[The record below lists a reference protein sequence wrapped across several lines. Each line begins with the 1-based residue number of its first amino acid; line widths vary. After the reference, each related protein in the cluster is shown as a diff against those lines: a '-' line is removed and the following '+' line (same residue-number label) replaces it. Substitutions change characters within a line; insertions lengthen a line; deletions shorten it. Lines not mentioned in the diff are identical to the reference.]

1 VLTKNTYLD
10 INREE
15 MLTMDNKD
23 SGKGKIPALPDLFTW
38 SEDGVRLRSA
48 KCNSCGTYFF
58 PEYHEQHRPG
68 CSREGIEKV
77 LLSNTGELASYTT
90 MHYMPPPPFKAQGD
104 ITPYVIGL
112 VEFPEGIQV
121 CGIVVES
128 ESDKV
133 KIGAKVETTTYTL
146 YKDDE
151 GRDVVTWGFRVLN
164 K

>member
-1 VLTKNTYLD
+1 
-10 INREE
+10 
-15 MLTMDNKD
+15 MDNKD
-23 SGKGKIPALPDLFTW
+23 SGKRKMPALPDLFTW
-38 SEDGVRLRSA
+38 SEDGVRIRSA

-68 CSREGIEKV
+68 CSREGVEKV
-77 LLSNTGELASYTT
+77 LLSRVGKLASYST
-90 MHYMPPPPFKAQGD
+90 MYYMPPPPFKTQGD

-133 KIGAKVETTTYTL
+133 KIGAKVETTTYAL